1 MVAAVRENRMP
12 RDGIGIEKDLDAE
25 IKALLLKFGAAFEST
40 VKAAYAWETENWSR
54 LNVAQGQSCP
64 RDAVQHTHRPRGV
77 LHRYRD
83 AAAVRAVRE
92 RQLEG
97 IDLPVIVPPP
107 ADLGVFPPT
116 PLSYTAVES
125 RIASPRNSSPELVDS
140 VGIDIEDVL
149 L

>member
-1 MVAAVRENRMP
+1 MP
-12 RDGIGIEKDLDAE
+12 RDDIGIEKELDA
-25 IKALLLKFGAAFEST
+25 
-40 VKAAYAWETENWSR
+40 

-97 IDLPVIVPPP
+97 IDLPVIVPRRQ
-107 ADLGVFPPT
+107 PT
-116 PLSYTAVES
+116 RAYF
-125 RIASPRNSSPELVDS
+125 RQRR
-140 VGIDIEDVL
+140 
-149 L
+149 